1 MACLTS
7 LDFAFPS
14 AIAATLWV
22 VCALVLVR
30 VIRNNHFAGKSA
42 FVLALLAMLWW
53 LFASALELASQ
64 DEACMVRSA
73 LAAWPG
79 ITLLPIGWAFFAF
92 DYTRNTG
99 RGRRPIRLLFY
110 VGLPSLVTAIA
121 VTNSQTHLLYAAG
134 TRLVTQ
140 GDDSFV
146 VYEYGPLFYA
156 VAAGLYIFVA
166 SALGVLAHAYIKAKQ
181 IIRPFLGVL
190 FIITAAPLAAN
201 IAYIGWGVT
210 LFGFDPTPFMF
221 AVNLIAL
228 SWLLLNNTL
237 MDTAAQGQNLLF
249 NTTQDPVIIVDA
261 DGRFAGANP
270 AAHALYRDKMP
281 RHGEN
286 LDHLEQ
292 IGPKLRHFMETG
304 EIDIADSIRLRGRI
318 FEPRVLPIE
327 SPLQTKRPL
336 LGWSVSLVDVTE
348 RELSAEALREALANA
363 EAASHAKS
371 QFLAMISHELRTP
384 MTSVKGGLDLALHGA
399 VGEISDPLRNLLA
412 IAQRNSLRL
421 MNLVDDVLDLQ
432 KLDLSTIALEL
443 QDLDADEF
451 MHDIIEEYESY
462 ATDAKVRL
470 VNVSDDVNR
479 TLHGDPDRLKQVIG
493 NVIIN
498 AIKFSP
504 AGAQV
509 ECSTRLIGTKL
520 RISVRDHGVGIPESN
535 EDKVFGRFS
544 QVENGSAKVSGGSG
558 LGMHIAKILIER
570 MDGSISYESRVGDG
584 TTFYIDV
591 PLSPQ
596 NEQALETSDAGGA
609 SRRQEG

>member
-1 MACLTS
+1 MTCLTG
-7 LDFAFPS
+7 LGFNVPS

-22 VCALVLVR
+22 VCGIVVVR
-30 VIRNNHFAGKSA
+30 VIRNNHFAGKAA
-42 FVLALLAMLWW
+42 FVLALLAMMWW
-53 LFASALELASQ
+53 LFASVFELASQ
-64 DEACMVRSA
+64 GETCKIRSA

-79 ITLLPIGWAFFAF
+79 ITLFPVAWAFFAY

-99 RGRRPIRLLFY
+99 RGRRPIRRLLY
-110 VGLPSLVTAIA
+110 IGLPWLVGTIA
-121 VTNSQTHLLYAAG
+121 LTNSRTHLLYG
-134 TRLVTQ
+134 PDTRLVTQ
-140 GDDSFV
+140 GAETFVSFDH
-146 VYEYGPLFYA
+146 GPLFYA
-156 VAAGLYIFVA
+156 VAAFLYVFVA
-166 SALGVLAHAYIKAKQ
+166 SALGMFAHAFITAKK
-181 IIRPFLGVL
+181 IIRPFLGVM
-190 FIITAAPLAAN
+190 IIVTAAPLGAN

-210 LFGFDPTPFMF
+210 VFGFDPTPFMF
-221 AVNLIAL
+221 AVTLIAL

-237 MDTAAQGQNLLF
+237 MDTAAQGRNLLF

-270 AAHALYRDKMP
+270 AAQALYRRKMP
-281 RHGEN
+281 RHGET
-286 LDHLEQ
+286 LDHLER
-292 IGPKLRHFMETG
+292 IGPKLRLFMETG
-304 EIDIADSIRLRGRI
+304 ELNSAEPIRLRGRI

-336 LGWSVSLVDVTE
+336 LGWSVSLIDVTE

-399 VGEISDPLRNLLA
+399 VGEISAPLRNLLT

-432 KLDLSTIALEL
+432 KLDLSTIALDL
-443 QDLDADEF
+443 QDLDADDF
-451 MHDIIEEYESY
+451 MHDIIEEYEAY
-462 ATDAKVRL
+462 ATDANVQLAK
-470 VNVSDDVNR
+470 VSDDVNR
-479 TLHGDPDRLKQVIG
+479 RLRGDPDRLKQVVG

-498 AIKFSP
+498 AVKFSP
-504 AGAQV
+504 AGGKV
-509 ECSTRLIGTKL
+509 ECATRLNGTKL

-544 QVENGSAKVSGGSG
+544 QVENGAVKVSGGSG

-570 MDGSISYESRVGDG
+570 MDGAIAYESRVGEG
-584 TTFYIDV
+584 TTFHIDV

-596 NEQALETSDAGGA
+596 REQAIATSDA
-609 SRRQEG
+609 